1 MPRITEEAKTATRKR
16 ILDASSNL
24 FKSKGFELATTRD
37 IANEAGIATG
47 TLFNYFPAKED
58 IVMALVTTA
67 LSRGADDFEKQ
78 QRPDSSIEEDLFL
91 HVSTGLR
98 KLKPYRRYVGPVLET
113 TLSPLVSAA
122 SNEQANAVRMAHLE
136 RVQHTIAKHDL
147 APTTWTIALQLYWT
161 LYTGVLA
168 FWVKDSSPK
177 QEDTLAML
185 DQTVA
190 MFVSW
195 LREQQE

>member
-1 MPRITEEAKTATRKR
+1 MPRITEEAKVATRKR
-16 ILDASSNL
+16 ILKASSNL
-24 FKSKGFELATTRD
+24 FKNKGFEQATTRD
-37 IANEAGIATG
+37 IAAEAGIAAG

-58 IVMALVTTA
+58 IVMALIKTA
-67 LSRGADDFEKQ
+67 LSRAVEEFFTQ
-78 QRPDSSIEEDLFL
+78 QRSQASVEEDLFL

-98 KLKPYRRYVGPVLET
+98 KLKPHRRYVGPVLET

-122 SNEQANAVRMAHLE
+122 SNEQANAIRVAHLE
-136 RVQHTIAKHDL
+136 RVQQVISKHGLD
-147 APTTWTIALQLYWT
+147 PSTWTIAMQLYWT

-168 FWVKDSSPK
+168 FWVNDSSPK

-185 DQTVA
+185 DQSIS

-195 LREQQE
+195 LKDK